1 MDFLKQFNRF
11 DCKNP
16 KEYNIKLNELL
27 EWIDTHDHQNVD
39 SIIPQ
44 IIIIFNFL
52 VPKLVN
58 HFFIS
63 RTLHWIDEY
72 IEDKNNQSKF
82 IKLNL
87 ALSLPNNLNLWY
99 KNGVLLKMLQS
110 MDYPLISLLFNQK
123 YDNNYG
129 YYFKHYYLLPLPSLV
144 NALKLVLN
152 HSADNES
159 NLHIIK
165 ENIIKMAT
173 TVVMAHIGN
182 TKQFYKNI
190 LGNDD
195 IDQTE
200 LPTKLT
206 SDFVKSIL
214 ELVILSNDN
223 ISKQKVENIDYFI
236 RVLCF
241 VVLNCLSE
249 QEIQSLR
256 DYYIQLIPSIFKYM
270 ELKITFKYRGTE
282 QKRAFAIDTLSDEI
296 TVLKHHYGKD
306 LIEKEC
312 ENIFGYWLKNLN
324 SGIDYAYTIGLINSI
339 LPNQIIRDNIEI
351 IYGYLGTIDQL
362 KQNDPNIILLLN
374 NLISIHGKLSE
385 KRHMDLLDY
394 LLNEYLKI
402 NVENQ
407 KDDVTTTFPRDLMV
421 TVLISNPELTISK
434 FDELLD
440 RFITDGSIFA
450 CRSLNRLIS
459 HTSIYTLMVS
469 NGNYQNQHE
478 KIIKLSSRS
487 SEHRIYLLE
496 YLMKTEADS
505 FLVGMANEINDNISR
520 FHVKD
525 DHLHL
530 TLLRFKQKLS
540 TISDSNITQSQLF
553 DIYKNTMTSYLRS
566 IQSKAI
572 NVTLNHEIV
581 VNFTQTDTE
590 SFTFLQLLQ
599 KSLGSPTT
607 IPMLILTV
615 LKLYIE
621 AKKPNID
628 HCVSTILCE
637 YTKSMK
643 PSTVKLYIK
652 ILMKLKSLIPLDIYI
667 KSLLETKIF
676 SESISIFYK
685 DVIPLLHN
693 LQNPKEIY
701 HKFFEIMVQ
710 SVPFKDH
717 SEIIHS
723 LLPSLSGQD
732 LIECYHDLAYLSVD
746 RLTFSYMPTDQK
758 LDIIRY
764 FKPLDTISTNLRDN
778 ILHGFK
784 SITGKL
790 EKESLLVA
798 IRYEGIKVL
807 EFLNDSKLTGFQYV
821 HQLGIDYEKTLV
833 NVPYIP
839 HTLINNIL
847 KFSIRASLGISTQWC
862 PTLLLKYAMV
872 SKSFFK
878 ETCKI
883 LKNLDCIYGLSSN
896 WCAIS
901 TNQWSLLQLGFHY
914 LRFDDFD
921 KFGYKC
927 GESIYYQLSSL
938 SIIYAFKYITTR
950 EMQNLTTLNIYH
962 NRSIFEYIL
971 YLLENCYKLKKVA
984 FYNYSQH
991 NTGSSIESDKLE
1003 SIIKTI
1009 ISNNSKSIE
1018 LIKFNF
1024 EFDRNIDYSSAKL
1037 LYKYNKEFMK
1047 SIPDH
1052 QTNRKQLIQ
1061 GVCTF
1066 PHHLKLDIID
1076 DALKAYSKLTTRLN
1090 IIYYNKKLFEKL
1102 FQPANFKRLEK
1113 LNINISLDKVLHDF
1127 MVSSSLKIRKLWISV
1142 NNISENDFEAL
1153 YQMKYLETLI
1163 LSLEYKNHY
1172 SLFQSVKKNQTL
1184 KVLCLQKTYNFKI
1197 EDYNTNGFL
1206 KVPSNRKYSYKFIR
1220 NSF

>member
-1 MDFLKQFNRF
+1 MDFLIQFHQF

-27 EWIDTHDHQNVD
+27 EWIDTHDHLNVD
-39 SIIPQ
+39 SIIHQ
-44 IIIIFNFL
+44 IVIIFKFL
-52 VPKLVN
+52 VPKLEN

-63 RTLHWIDEY
+63 RTLHWIEEY
-72 IEDKNNQSKF
+72 IEDKSNKSKF

-110 MDYPLISLLFNQK
+110 TDYPLISLLFNQK
-123 YDNNYG
+123 YDNYYG
-129 YYFKHYYLLPLPSLV
+129 YNFKHYYLPLPSLV
-144 NALKLVLN
+144 NALKVVIN

-173 TVVMAHIGN
+173 RVVFAHIGN
-182 TKQFYKNI
+182 TKPFYENI
-190 LGNDD
+190 FGNDD
-195 IDQTE
+195 IDKTK
-200 LPTKLT
+200 LPTKLAL
-206 SDFVKSIL
+206 DFVKSIL

-223 ISKQKVENIDYFI
+223 ISKQKIENIDYFI
-236 RVLCF
+236 RILCF

-296 TVLKHHYGKD
+296 KVLKHHFGKD

-362 KQNDPNIILLLN
+362 KKNDPNIILLLN
-374 NLISIHGKLSE
+374 NLISIHGNLSG
-385 KRHMDLLDY
+385 KRHIDLLDY

-402 NVENQ
+402 NVKNQ
-407 KDDVTTTFPRDLMV
+407 QEDVTTTFPRDLMV
-421 TVLISNPELTISK
+421 TVLISNPEFTINK

-487 SEHRIYLLE
+487 PEHRIYLLE

-505 FLVGMANEINDNISR
+505 FLVGMAKEIKYFISSAH
-520 FHVKD
+520 FKD

-553 DIYKNTMTSYLRS
+553 DIYKKTMKSYLRS

-572 NVTLNHEIV
+572 NATLNHEIV
-581 VNFTQTDTE
+581 VNFTQNDTE

-599 KSLGSPTT
+599 ERLGSPT
-607 IPMLILTV
+607 ILPLLILTV
-615 LKLYIE
+615 LKLYME

-637 YTKSMK
+637 YTKEMK

-652 ILMKLKSLIPLDIYI
+652 ILLKLKSLIPLDICI

-676 SESISIFYK
+676 SEGIGMFYK

-701 HKFFEIMVQ
+701 HKFFEIIVYVK
-710 SVPFKDH
+710 SVPFKDQ
-717 SEIIHS
+717 SKIVHS
-723 LLPSLSGQD
+723 LLQSLSGQD
-732 LIECYHDLAYLSVD
+732 LIECCHHLAYLSID
-746 RLTFSYMPTDQK
+746 RWSYSSPPTYQK
-758 LDIIRY
+758 IYVIRY
-764 FKPLDTISTNLRDN
+764 FIPLDTIPTNLRDK
-778 ILHGFK
+778 IRDGF
-784 SITGKL
+784 IYMYNL
-790 EKESLLVA
+790 EKEYMLVA
-798 IRYEGIKVL
+798 IRNKGIKVL
-807 EFLNDSKLTGFQYV
+807 EFLNNYHRYD
-821 HQLGIDYEKTLV
+821 HQRGIDYEKNLV
-833 NVPYIP
+833 NVPYIS

-847 KFSIRASLGISTQWC
+847 KFSIRDSLGNTPQLS
-862 PTLLLKYAMV
+862 PTILLRYAMV

-883 LKNLDCIYGLSSN
+883 LKNLDCIYGLSRN

-901 TNQWSLLQLGFHY
+901 TNQWSLLQLGVHY
-914 LRFDDFD
+914 LQFDDFD

-927 GESIYYQLSSL
+927 GESFFYQLSSL
-938 SIIYAFKYITTR
+938 SITYTFKYITTR
-950 EMQNLTTLNIYH
+950 EMQNLTTLYINY
-962 NRSIFEYIL
+962 NRNIFEYIY
-971 YLLENCYKLKKVA
+971 YLLENCYNLKKVA
-984 FYNYSQH
+984 FSTNPC
-991 NTGSSIESDKLE
+991 NDTLE
-1003 SIIKTI
+1003 NIIKMI
-1009 ISNNSKSIE
+1009 ITNNSKSIE

-1024 EFDRNIDYSSAKL
+1024 EFDRNLDYSSAKL

-1061 GVCTF
+1061 VKCAL
-1066 PHHLKLDIID
+1066 PQYPKLDIRD
-1076 DALKAYSKLTTRLN
+1076 DALKAYSKLTTHLN
-1090 IIYYNKKLFEKL
+1090 VKYYCRKFFDKL

-1113 LNINISLDKVLHDF
+1113 LNLVNIHIIKVVYDF
-1127 MVSSSLKIRKLWISV
+1127 MVSSSVKIRKLWASV
-1142 NNISENDFEAL
+1142 NNILNNDFEVL
-1153 YQMKYLETLI
+1153 SQMKYLETLI
-1163 LSLEYKNHY
+1163 LSMDKYDDY
-1172 SLFQSVKKNQTL
+1172 SSLFQSAQKNQTL
-1184 KVLCLQKTYNFKI
+1184 KVICIQNAFNMKY
-1197 EDYNTNGFL
+1197 YNTNGFVE
-1206 KVPSNRKYSYKFIR
+1206 VPSNSRKYSHKYIR
-1220 NSF
+1220 NRF